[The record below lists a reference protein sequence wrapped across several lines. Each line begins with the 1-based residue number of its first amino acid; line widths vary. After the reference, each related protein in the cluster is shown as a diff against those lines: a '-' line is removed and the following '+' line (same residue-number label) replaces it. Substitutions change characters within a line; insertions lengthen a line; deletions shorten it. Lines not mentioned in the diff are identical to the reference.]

1 MFYIFILY
9 IKLNI
14 RFGYKTTKSFL
25 SSQKYSLSTCHNN
38 TVCACVSR
46 VTAERSLNKTKLRGW
61 GWPQSVCFTQCYLV
75 SRYLYHFLAAVQ
87 CYLILGTC
95 TTFLFP
101 SQCYFVPRYLY
112 HFLSTMQ
119 CYLVSRYLYHFL
131 KSIGADKVELCS
143 VLATLLEVDPTSELA
158 NEFTKLK
165 MSSAGEKRFLKA
177 V

>member
-1 MFYIFILY
+1 
-9 IKLNI
+9 
-14 RFGYKTTKSFL
+14 
-25 SSQKYSLSTCHNN
+25 
-38 TVCACVSR
+38 
-46 VTAERSLNKTKLRGW
+46 
-61 GWPQSVCFTQCYLV
+61 
-75 SRYLYHFLAAVQ
+75 
-87 CYLILGTC
+87 
-95 TTFLFP
+95 
-101 SQCYFVPRYLY
+101 
-112 HFLSTMQ
+112 MQ